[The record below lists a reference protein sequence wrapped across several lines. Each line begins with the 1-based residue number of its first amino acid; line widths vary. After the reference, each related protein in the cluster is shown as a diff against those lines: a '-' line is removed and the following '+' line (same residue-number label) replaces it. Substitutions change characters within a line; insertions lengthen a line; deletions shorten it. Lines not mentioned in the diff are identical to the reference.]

1 MSSHTKPA
9 ISDYWVFVA
18 DQNSTYWGR
27 PGENMS
33 LGYDIFRELSGGEP
47 LWVAQA
53 TTLEE
58 AREKLNTLVRT
69 LPASYFIRDA
79 ATAKIVD
86 RSDVDESEHEEHE
99 S

>member
-1 MSSHTKPA
+1 MAHTKPA

-18 DQNSTYWGR
+18 DKNSTYWGR
-27 PGENMS
+27 TEENMS
-33 LGYDIFRELSGGEP
+33 LGYDIFRELSGGDP

-58 AREKLNTLVRT
+58 AREKLNTLART
-69 LPASYFIRDA
+69 LPANYFIRDA

-86 RSDVDESEHEEHE
+86 RSDADDQRA
-99 S
+99 